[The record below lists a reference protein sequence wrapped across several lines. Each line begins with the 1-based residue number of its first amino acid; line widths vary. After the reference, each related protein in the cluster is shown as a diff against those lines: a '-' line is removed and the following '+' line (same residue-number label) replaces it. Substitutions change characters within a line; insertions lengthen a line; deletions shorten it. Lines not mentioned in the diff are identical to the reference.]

1 MTQARQTVGQSPY
14 RAFIT
19 REPFFFLEMSTTAR
33 RLAGGMTGDEAIE
46 RNTRENLFQY
56 PTERSLRGMARAC
69 VRRLRTLDSAALV
82 EAIAC
87 QPQDV
92 ARQVCL
98 YAMMREHRLVLDF
111 MCGVIGEK
119 YRQRDLTYSRVDLN
133 VFFLRLQEQDDAVA
147 SWSDTTVTK
156 LKQIITRILVENE
169 YLQSPRA
176 DHLQPVLL
184 SAVLECGMRQNGDE
198 ALFPAFDYFA

>member
-1 MTQARQTVGQSPY
+1 MTQPRQTVGQSPY

-19 REPFFFLEMSTTAR
+19 REPFLFYEMRTTAR
-33 RLAGGMTGDEAIE
+33 LLAEGMTGDEAIE
-46 RNTRENLFQY
+46 RITRENLFQY

-82 EAIAC
+82 EAIVC

-156 LKQIITRILVENE
+156 LKQILTRILVENE

>member
-19 REPFFFLEMSTTAR
+19 REPFLFYEMRTTAR
-33 RLAGGMTGDEAIE
+33 LLAEGMTEDEAIE
-46 RNTRENLFQY
+46 RITRENLFQY

-133 VFFLRLQEQDDAVA
+133 VFFLRLQEPGRRRGFLERHHRDQAQTDPHAHPCR
-147 SWSDTTVTK
+147 K
-156 LKQIITRILVENE
+156 RI
-169 YLQSPRA
+169 
-176 DHLQPVLL
+176 
-184 SAVLECGMRQNGDE
+184 SAVTPGRSSSTRASQRRSRARHASERRRSAVSRL
-198 ALFPAFDYFA
+198 